1 MNTENTEI
9 ELASDGDIEAQNET
23 ITQINVAPDF
33 EAIRIIREEV
43 AANISCWD
51 SLSEPST

>member
-1 MNTENTEI
+1 VNTEI

-33 EAIRIIREEV
+33 ESIRQNREEA
-43 AANISCWD
+43 AANISCWY